1 MIDQQQR
8 RNPLRWALLLL
19 LLGIVVSLA
28 EPIPQLKFQ
37 AQRLVELLVAVGLLA
52 WCYRP
57 QPAAALA
64 EQPLGGWYGLG
75 LLGLTATALL
85 AGAAGP
91 VPWISLGF
99 LGLVLLQFSLLPLLR
114 NAWQHHSGDTIR
126 LLALFSLALLGIDV
140 GVWLLDHLHR
150 VPPYVWVQGFG
161 PDGRI
166 AAAPYLFLNPRWA
179 NQLTLLLIW
188 TFIPLLQQLRSGVIQ
203 QRQWFWWL
211 VAIGVPWLGMA
222 QVVLSRGDGA
232 FVAISLGT
240 ATLAVQGLKSGL
252 AQRRLCWWSVA
263 ALLSGALLAALL
275 SATVD
280 GSQFFGLLV
289 DRNAAE
295 FTSAAPETDKRL
307 VLWSVYARSV
317 VAHPWLGRGIAAIP
331 PGSPACTP
339 HNVWLALLQGVGL
352 IGSMAAA
359 LLATAFVPRRIQHL
373 RQLAS
378 FALPWLVALFVY
390 QLVDDLWLRPLSLAV
405 LMLVLPGLLAD
416 SAQQQQPHGG
426 EPGWLRPLALP
437 LTTWRLLAL
446 VGLLLI
452 ALSAVHPAGVG
463 FGPSRLVQVSAR
475 GACLLLF

>member
-8 RNPLRWALLLL
+8 RNPLRWALLVLL
-19 LLGIVVSLA
+19 VGIAVSLV

-37 AQRLVELLVAVGLLA
+37 AQRLVELVVAVGLLA
-52 WCYRP
+52 WSYRH
-57 QPAAALA
+57 QPAADLA
-64 EQPLGGWYGLG
+64 HKPVGGWYGLG
-75 LLGLTATALL
+75 LLVLMATALL

-99 LGLVLLQFSLLPLLR
+99 LGLILLQFSLLPLLR
-114 NAWQHHSGDTIR
+114 NAWQHHRDDTIR

-140 GVWLLDHLHR
+140 GLWLLDHPHR
-150 VPPYVWVQGFG
+150 IAPYVWVQRLG
-161 PDGRI
+161 PDGQI
-166 AAAPYLFLNPRWA
+166 ASAPYLFLNPRWA
-179 NQLTLLLIW
+179 NQLTVLLIW
-188 TFIPLLQQLRSGVIQ
+188 TFIPLLQQLQSGLIQ
-203 QRQWFWWL
+203 QGRRFWWW
-211 VAIGVPWLGMA
+211 VAIAVPWLGMA
-222 QVVLSRGDGA
+222 QVVLSQGDGA

-240 ATLAVQGLKSGL
+240 ATLAVVGLQSGP
-252 AQRRLCWWSVA
+252 AQRRLCWWSVGV
-263 ALLSGALLAALL
+263 LLSGALLAAFL
-275 SATVD
+275 SAGLD

-295 FTSAAPETDKRL
+295 LAPAAPTTDKRL
-307 VLWSVYARSV
+307 VLWAAYARSV
-317 VAHPWLGRGIAAIP
+317 LSHPWLGQGIAAIP

-339 HNVWLALLQGVGL
+339 HNLWLALLQGVGL
-352 IGSMAAA
+352 IGSGAAA

-373 RQLAS
+373 RQMAP

-405 LMLVLPGLLAD
+405 LLLVLPGLSAD
-416 SAQQQQPHGG
+416 PAQQAHDR
-426 EPGWLRPLALP
+426 EPRWLRAMALP
-437 LTTWRLLAL
+437 ITTWRLLAL

-452 ALSAVHPAGVG
+452 TIAAVHPAGVG